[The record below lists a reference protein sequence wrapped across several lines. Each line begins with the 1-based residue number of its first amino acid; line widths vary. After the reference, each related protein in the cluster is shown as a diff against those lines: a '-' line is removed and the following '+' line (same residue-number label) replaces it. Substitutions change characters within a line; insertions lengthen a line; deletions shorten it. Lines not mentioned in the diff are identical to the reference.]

1 MVVQVVIPVLVGIH
15 TVMEVITNEDQS
27 IKDQNIVVIQSLEW
41 ENVCAGYME
50 WDLETILIK
59 VVASVLLIYMF
70 NYLETKQR
78 IWQDKATFRMLAVE
92 PDFCVPNAFISHNWA
107 GAGLMMN
114 GIALIWSGLVSIVII
129 YSADSAI
136 DVVLNSLALFFV
148 ADIDN
153 DIVSPDGKE
162 FAKRYLDFAILF
174 RRAEFQHLRENG
186 EIFFL
191 ALMFD
196 VSLVII

>member
-78 IWQDKATFRMLAVE
+78 IW
-92 PDFCVPNAFISHNWA
+92 
-107 GAGLMMN
+107 
-114 GIALIWSGLVSIVII
+114 LIM
-129 YSADSAI
+129 
-136 DVVLNSLALFFV
+136 
-148 ADIDN
+148 
-153 DIVSPDGKE
+153 
-162 FAKRYLDFAILF
+162 
-174 RRAEFQHLRENG
+174 
-186 EIFFL
+186 FL
-191 ALMFD
+191 
-196 VSLVII
+196 